1 MKVLVLSVD
10 RDNDFGRKAN
20 VASPII
26 GRENNV
32 KAAVALGTKD
42 PEDSDS
48 NAVLAAISAYD
59 ELVAMGQDAEVATI
73 CGDLNVGIYSDS
85 LLAKQLESVISA
97 TGAAS
102 AVLVTDGSE
111 DDYILPIIQSRL
123 KIDSIKKIT
132 MKQTQNIQDTFYM
145 FRKLLDD
152 EKIQRKFVIPISI
165 VLAVLGIA
173 ALFDQMALGF
183 GAVLIILAL
192 YLLEKSTHVSDQV
205 KILAHERM
213 TLAVSLIAVGL
224 VIIGGITTYIHI
236 MDVQSAQG
244 FAVTRIQTVALVAEG
259 MAWWAVASVLV
270 ITTGRVID
278 ALIMEKSVVKY
289 AGTPFT
295 ALMFG
300 LIIPSISRVIL
311 YSIEPAHKIN
321 ISSELFLVMTGLA
334 FGIVSASIH
343 KFIGKSAKAKG
354 TGADAERE
362 EAKEESGEKPKEKVG
377 AP

>member
-32 KAAVALGTKD
+32 NAAVALGTKD

-48 NAVLAAISAYD
+48 NAVLAAISVYD
-59 ELVAMGQDAEVATI
+59 ELAAMGQDAEVATI
-73 CGDLNVGIYSDS
+73 CGDLKVGIFSDS
-85 LLAKQLESVISA
+85 ILAKQLESVIEA

-111 DDYILPIIQSRL
+111 DEYILPIIQSRL

-145 FRKLLDD
+145 LRKLLDD

-165 VLAVLGIA
+165 ALAVLGIA
-173 ALFDQMALGF
+173 ALFNQMALGF
-183 GAVLIILAL
+183 GAMLIIMAL
-192 YLLEKSTHVSDQV
+192 YLFEKTVRVSDRV
-205 KILAHERM
+205 KTIAHERI
-213 TLAVSLIAVGL
+213 TLAVFLIAIGLIAV
-224 VIIGGITTYIHI
+224 GGITTYIHI
-236 MDVQSAQG
+236 MDVQTQQG
-244 FAVTRIQTVALVAEG
+244 FPATRIQTVALIAEG
-259 MAWWAVASVLV
+259 MAWWAVASVLT

-278 ALIMEKSVVKY
+278 ALIMEKSVVGY
-289 AGTPFT
+289 AATPFT

-300 LIIPSISRVIL
+300 LIIPAISRIVL
-311 YSIEPAHKIN
+311 SFIEPAHKIN
-321 ISSELFLVMTGLA
+321 ISSDLFWIMLGII
-334 FGIVSASIH
+334 FGVVGASIH
-343 KFIGKSAKAKG
+343 KFIEKSGKA
-354 TGADAERE
+354 AE
-362 EAKEESGEKPKEKVG
+362 KSK
-377 AP
+377 